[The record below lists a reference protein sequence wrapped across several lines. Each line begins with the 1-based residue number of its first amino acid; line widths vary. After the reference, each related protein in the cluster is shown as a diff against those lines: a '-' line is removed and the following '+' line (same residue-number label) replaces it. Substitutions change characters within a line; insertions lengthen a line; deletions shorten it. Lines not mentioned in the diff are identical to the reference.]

1 MNRQL
6 QFIIGGVII
15 AAILGTVVYQGTE
28 STVFFYTPN
37 EILAEPASF
46 QGKEIRI
53 GGRVVPNSTQ
63 WNPAKVLL
71 SFRVT
76 ENDKTFIPVVFQGPK
91 PDLFREGQGVVVEG
105 RMEKGGVF
113 RASNLLVKHSEEYKI
128 DPSKVKDREAT
139 YRTLVK

>member
-53 GGRVVPNSTQ
+53 GGRVMPKSTQ

-105 RMEKGGVF
+105 RMEEGGVF